1 MPPNSSPQPP
11 SPADTHRTVAVGAG
25 PGGPQRQSFPAG
37 QTTGL
42 LVPEVAASA
51 YTHRGL
57 RSQLSGG
64 GSSFKSGGRGCG
76 RWRGGVTPHWSG
88 QSAGGGGGGPGTAA
102 SPLAVGSFGW
112 ASWSSPRTSRRPSGS
127 TTCLPYDSEQV
138 PDFRIESKNLSETE
152 SQARL
157 LVTYQRQAT

>member
-1 MPPNSSPQPP
+1 M
-11 SPADTHRTVAVGAG
+11 AVGAG

-88 QSAGGGGGGPGTAA
+88 QSAGGGGGARDRR
-102 SPLAVGSFGW
+102 L
-112 ASWSSPRTSRRPSGS
+112 TSRCWVIWLGVLVLTPH
-127 TTCLPYDSEQV
+127 LPTPKWIYHL
-138 PDFRIESKNLSETE
+138 FAL
-152 SQARL
+152 
-157 LVTYQRQAT
+157 